1 LVRVLVKT
9 VQRGHK
15 IGGTAE
21 MLYNID

>member
-21 MLYNID
+21 MLYNIG